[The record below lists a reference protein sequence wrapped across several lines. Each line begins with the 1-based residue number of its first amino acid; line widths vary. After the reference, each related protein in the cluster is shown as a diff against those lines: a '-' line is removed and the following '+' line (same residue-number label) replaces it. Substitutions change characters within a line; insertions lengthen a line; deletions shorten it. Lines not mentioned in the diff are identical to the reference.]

1 MRVARRRE
9 ETMPRTL
16 CRIVGVALGLAG
28 LAGFAA
34 PTLLGLHL
42 TTIHN
47 IVHLL
52 TGLIALYVGFEAARV
67 FCLLFGAVYL
77 LLAALGFLAPGL
89 VATALG
95 HAPLTARQLTPD
107 NAVHVLL
114 GALLLGVGLTAR
126 RAVVK
131 VT

>member
-1 MRVARRRE
+1 
-9 ETMPRTL
+9 MPRTL

-52 TGLIALYVGFEAARV
+52 TGLIALYVGFAAGFEAARV

-89 VATALG
+89 VVTALG